1 LKIKTRLSKKNQFLV
16 VLSETLRSHE
26 KMIGREISY
35 RMGKFKEKEIADLQG
50 RIGECKTYIQDI
62 VESQLTPVT
71 TKEGRRKLKRF
82 KEDPEYIT
90 KYIYGSI
97 PNYCKRK
104 RREWDTLFKRA
115 FKNASDDRTDDE
127 FLSSST
133 NKDNPNQG
141 WDSEYGHD
149 DNYNEQWDSSD
160 SFDGNND
167 NEWDSEDTYDDNYQ
181 EQWDSSDDIN
191 GHNEETGDS
200 ASSFE
205 GNNDEKFGSENSS
218 SVFMYDEVEE
228 TEIEYEKLIEK
239 RKVQRK
245 LLQNLLKKKGISPIK
260 RRCLKDRFAGMSFP
274 QMAMKYESKEQGWD
288 RKGNKYRK
296 RFYRTAAEI
305 GLDKK
310 NIDLFLKEIKKT
322 EKIIQKLQK

>member
-1 LKIKTRLSKKNQFLV
+1 

-50 RIGECKTYIQDI
+50 RIGECKTYIQEI
-62 VESQLTPVT
+62 VEPQLKPVT
-71 TKEGRRKLKRF
+71 TKEGRRKLERF
-82 KEDPEYIT
+82 KEDPEYII

-104 RREWDTLFKRA
+104 RREWDTLFKRQ
-115 FKNASDDRTDDE
+115 FISASDGRTDDE

-133 NKDNPNQG
+133 NKVNANQG
-141 WDSEYGHD
+141 WDSEDVHD
-149 DNYNEQWDSSD
+149 AHYNEQWGSSD
-160 SFDGNND
+160 DSDENND
-167 NEWDSEDTYDDNYQ
+167 DDWDSEDAHNDDYQ
-181 EQWDSSDDIN
+181 EQWSSSDDFN
-191 GHNEETGDS
+191 DHGEESWDSGDS
-200 ASSFE
+200 YE
-205 GNNDEKFGSENSS
+205 ENNDEEFVSENSS
-218 SVFMYDEVEE
+218 SVFMHNEVEE

-239 RKVQRK
+239 QKIQRK
-245 LLQNLLKKKGISPIK
+245 LLQRLIKQKGISPIK
-260 RRCLKDRFAGMSFP
+260 KQCLKDRFAGMSFP
-274 QMAMKYESKEQGWD
+274 KMAIKYENKEQGWD
-288 RKGNKYRK
+288 KKGNKYRK

-310 NIDLFLKEIKKT
+310 NIDQFLKEIKKT